1 MYNGGERSLCA
12 ALWAG
17 QNEAERQG
25 NMANPLVAIV
35 GRPNVGKSTLF
46 NKIAGRRL
54 SITENRPGV
63 TRDRLYADAV
73 WQGKHFTVIDT
84 GGIELKSDDT
94 MWREILRQ
102 AELAVEMAQVIVFLM
117 DGREEISS
125 SDYEVAEKLRRSGK
139 PVLLAVNKIDH
150 FSHDKLFDFYALGLG
165 EPFPVS
171 AEHSQGVGDLL
182 DAVVEQFPEGEE
194 EAGERLKIA
203 LVGKPNAGKSSL
215 TNRLLGFERTIV
227 TDIAGTTR
235 DAIDTPFQYNG
246 EAYTLI
252 DTAGIRR
259 KKNVTDDVEYY
270 SVVRAL
276 DAVRRADV
284 CLLVVDSSEG
294 LTEQDVKIA
303 GYVHEQGKPSVI
315 VMNKWDLIEKD
326 TRTVLR
332 FEQKLKE
339 DLKFMDYFKSV
350 YVSAQT
356 GQRTEKLLT
365 LAREVF
371 AHANFRVKTG
381 TLNDLLLDAV
391 RANEP
396 ASYNGRR
403 LKVYFATQP
412 SVCPPTFVLSCNDAQ
427 LMHFSYKRYLENVLR
442 RTFDF
447 SGTPVRILARTRGE
461 NAETV

>member
-1 MYNGGERSLCA
+1 MYNGEERSLCA

-17 QNEAERQG
+17 RNEAERQG

-203 LVGKPNAGKSSL
+203 LVGKPNAGKVRSPTVCWGLSVPSSPTL
-215 TNRLLGFERTIV
+215 RERPATRSIRPFS
-227 TDIAGTTR
+227 TTER
-235 DAIDTPFQYNG
+235 RIPSS
-246 EAYTLI
+246 
-252 DTAGIRR
+252 IRR
-259 KKNVTDDVEYY
+259 ASAAKRT
-270 SVVRAL
+270 SPTTSSITASCGRWMRC
-276 DAVRRADV
+276 AVRMCA
-284 CLLVVDSSEG
+284 CSSSTAAKG
-294 LTEQDVKIA
+294 
-303 GYVHEQGKPSVI
+303 
-315 VMNKWDLIEKD
+315 
-326 TRTVLR
+326 
-332 FEQKLKE
+332 
-339 DLKFMDYFKSV
+339 
-350 YVSAQT
+350 
-356 GQRTEKLLT
+356 
-365 LAREVF
+365 
-371 AHANFRVKTG
+371 
-381 TLNDLLLDAV
+381 
-391 RANEP
+391 
-396 ASYNGRR
+396 
-403 LKVYFATQP
+403 
-412 SVCPPTFVLSCNDAQ
+412 
-427 LMHFSYKRYLENVLR
+427 
-442 RTFDF
+442 
-447 SGTPVRILARTRGE
+447 
-461 NAETV
+461 